1 MGTSSIHQVGHHYQ
15 LLKEPV
21 SSPWLL
27 NKRSLEEDVYVLSFL
42 LPTYYLTLD
51 SVIYVYHCGN
61 IQIIWDWGLLWIQIY
76 KVRVEFKKVSEDDSF
91 ISLKMSSLMKEEATS
106 KLTSVILVVFKI
118 FKISVVYYNKV
129 LLHVHI
135 YQCRFQGLWVTPSRS
150 QAFSTLKLYFSHSLG
165 HYPLSVRGSH
175 DTLC

>member
-1 MGTSSIHQVGHHYQ
+1 MILLTLQRCTCDSGTSRVHQVSHHYQ

-27 NKRSLEEDVYVLSFL
+27 NKCSLEEYVYVLSFL

-76 KVRVEFKKVSEDDSF
+76 KVRVGFKEVSEDDSF
-91 ISLKMSSLMKEEATS
+91 ISLRC
-106 KLTSVILVVFKI
+106 
-118 FKISVVYYNKV
+118 
-129 LLHVHI
+129 H
-135 YQCRFQGLWVTPSRS
+135 
-150 QAFSTLKLYFSHSLG
+150 
-165 HYPLSVRGSH
+165 PL
-175 DTLC
+175 